1 MEYHMKGEVDGLF
14 GVLQRRASAYAATEM
29 ISKLEKLVEVFKAAG
44 KKDEFHEVL
53 VPKISKEEYMKLHT
67 PIRGESLPL
76 PVKSAYWFRF
86 KHADA
91 RRSSVLGLDQKYLT
105 GIKAPQ

>member
-1 MEYHMKGEVDGLF
+1 MEYHIRGEVDGLF

-29 ISKLEKLVEVFKAAG
+29 ISKLEKLVEVFTVAG
-44 KKDEFHEVL
+44 KNDEFHDVL
-53 VPKISKEEYMKLHT
+53 VPKLSKEEYMQLHT

-86 KHADA
+86 DHAAA
-91 RRSSVLGLDQKYLT
+91 RRSSVSGH
-105 GIKAPQ
+105 